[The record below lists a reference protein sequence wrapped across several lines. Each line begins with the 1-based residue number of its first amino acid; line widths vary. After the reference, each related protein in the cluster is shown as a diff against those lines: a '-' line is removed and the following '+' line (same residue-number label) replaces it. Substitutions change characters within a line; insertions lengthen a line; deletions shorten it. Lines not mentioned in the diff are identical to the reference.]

1 MTPRSLPDE
10 RANTSRGPTT
20 MLFAVRLWRE
30 EVGGASEYRGSARE
44 VVSGAFCSFRDWSDL
59 VAFMVARL
67 EEREAGAFGAAS
79 SQPGITVE
87 RRV

>member
-1 MTPRSLPDE
+1 MTTSSLHGGDASPR
-10 RANTSRGPTT
+10 ASRHA

-30 EVGGASEYRGSARE
+30 EAAGRPEYRGSARD

-59 VAFMVARL
+59 AAFMVARL
-67 EEREAGAFGAAS
+67 EEREAGASGAAS